1 MYAQLYT
8 MTVFS
13 LLNSAL
19 RIEEYVEQAKRFN
32 IQALAI
38 TDENNVH
45 GLIKFYRAC
54 VNANI
59 KPILGMTVLIEHDV
73 PLILLAKTNKGYE
86 NLLRLCTEVKLNQ
99 DLFDFKFLTEFKED
113 LLGILPTN
121 NRKYHLYINQLKDIL
136 RGDFYLSY
144 FPEFTA
150 SIKVNNQKVQELCQS
165 YHLPAVCLQEVRY
178 LTKADASVLRYLQAI
193 NKGEVLGTTGFDLF
207 ATNQYF
213 LTTEEFR
220 SLFNGYEEAIENTL
234 KIADMC
240 NVTID
245 FSRFHLPK
253 YPVPENVT
261 SSDYLKAICRV
272 GLEKRLNTKNIPSVY
287 LERLKYEL
295 SVIDKMN
302 FSDYF
307 LIVYDFV
314 KFAKQNKIYVGPG
327 RGSSAGSLVSYC
339 LGITNIDPIEYDLL
353 FERFLNPERISMP
366 DIDLD
371 FQDDRRDEVIKY
383 VQSKYGKYHVAHII
397 AFGTFQSRSALRELG
412 KVMDIQ
418 EFRIEQIIS
427 LIDPLQSIKE
437 NIENSPELQQ
447 IINDYKDI
455 KHLFFMAEKIE
466 DIPRNITTHAAGIII
481 CNEDL
486 RGLVG
491 LGLSL
496 DDVYQTQFEM
506 TDLEALGLL
515 KMDFLGI
522 RNLTAI
528 SEIVKLIQEIYG
540 VTIDINNI
548 PLDDKKTYRLIARGD
563 TTGIFQLESQGMRQV
578 LQEINVEQFED
589 IVAVN
594 ALYRPGPKDN
604 ITLFI
609 RRKKGLEK
617 IEYLHEDLKPILE
630 STYGIIVYQEQ
641 IMKIVQKIAGYR
653 LSEADLL
660 RRAIGKK
667 QKAVLEKEKENFV
680 NRALQNGYDRET
692 SETLYDYILKFGDY
706 GFNRSH
712 SVAYALISYQMA
724 YLKANYIVP
733 FMVVLLSQ
741 VLGSESQ
748 TSLYIKDCKRYG
760 IGILPIS
767 INKSNDVYTIENGKD
782 IRISLLAIKG
792 IGKNIAEGLLKERKK
807 GLFTSFPDF
816 VYRTQGIIKQNAFE
830 ALVYAGALD
839 EFNLP
844 KSVMINNYHKILDYY
859 RFNPS
864 GYFTDKI
871 ELSLDYE
878 EYPASILMKKE
889 KELLGFYLNSHPVRK
904 YINHKQF
911 TGIIPSQS
919 FKHINKEVELL
930 GYLEKVKKLK
940 TKTNENMVVL
950 TISDDMTDIEG
961 VIFPNLYDK
970 LINYVNVDNLY
981 LFKGYIRER
990 NGKAQI
996 ILNNLTKIDI

>member
-1 MYAQLYT
+1 MYTQLYT
-8 MTVFS
+8 MSVFS

-19 RIEEYVEQAKRFN
+19 KIEDYVAHAKELN
-32 IQALAI
+32 MKALAL
-38 TDENNVH
+38 TDENSVH

-54 VNANI
+54 VSAGI
-59 KPILGMTVLIEHDV
+59 KPILGMTVFLESDT
-73 PLILLAKTNKGYE
+73 PLILLGKTIKGYE

-99 DLFDFKFLTEFKED
+99 DIFNIKFLIGYKQD
-113 LLGILPTN
+113 LIGILPTN
-121 NRKYHLYINQLKDIL
+121 NGKYHFYINVLKEVLGEDL
-136 RGDFYLSY
+136 YLSY
-144 FPEFTA
+144 FPPFTEN
-150 SIKVNNQKVQELCQS
+150 IKLNNQKVKELCQV
-165 YHLPAVCLQEVRY
+165 HKIPAVCIQEVRY
-178 LTKADASVLRYLQAI
+178 LKKDDASVLRYLRAI
-193 NKGEVLGTTGFDLF
+193 NKGEVLGKTGFDLF
-207 ATNQYF
+207 STNQYF
-213 LTTEEFR
+213 LSEAEFHEIF
-220 SLFNGYEEAIENTL
+220 SGYEEAIRNTL
-234 KIADMC
+234 KIADEC
-240 NVTID
+240 HVTLD

-253 YPVPENVT
+253 YPVPENVS
-261 SSDYLKAICRV
+261 SSDYLKAICKV
-272 GLEKRLNTKNIPSVY
+272 GLEKRLNTKNIPMVY

-295 SVIDKMN
+295 SVIEKMN

-314 KFAKQNKIYVGPG
+314 KYAKQNKIYVGPG
-327 RGSSAGSLVSYC
+327 RGSSAGSLVSYV

-353 FERFLNPERISMP
+353 FERFLNPERVSMP

-383 VQSKYGKYHVAHII
+383 VQTKYGKYHVAHII
-397 AFGTFQSRSALRELG
+397 AFGTFQSRSAIRELG

-418 EFRIEQIIS
+418 DFRIEQIIA
-427 LIDPLQSIKE
+427 LIDPLLSIKE
-437 NIENSPELQQ
+437 NIEGNPELQQ

-455 KHLFFMAEKIE
+455 KHLFAMAQRIE
-466 DIPRNITTHAAGIII
+466 DIPRNTTTHAAGIII
-481 CNEDL
+481 CSEDL

-528 SEIVKLIQEIYG
+528 SEIVRLIQEIYG
-540 VTIDINNI
+540 ITIDINNI
-548 PLDDKKTYRLIARGD
+548 PLNDQKTYRLIARGD

-578 LQEINVEQFED
+578 LQDINVERFED

-604 ITLFI
+604 ITTFI
-609 RRKKGLEK
+609 NRKKGIEK
-617 IEYLHEDLKPILE
+617 SEYLHADLKPILE

-641 IMKIVQKIAGYR
+641 IMKIAQKFAGYS
-653 LSEADLL
+653 LAEADLL

-667 QKAVLEKEKENFV
+667 QRAVLEKEKEHFV
-680 NRALQNGYDRET
+680 SRAIQNGYDKDT

-724 YLKANYIVP
+724 YLKANFIVP

-767 INKSNDVYTIENGKD
+767 INKSNDTYTIENGKD
-782 IRISLLAIKG
+782 IRIALLAIKG
-792 IGKNIAEGLLKERKK
+792 IGKNIADNILAERKN
-807 GLFTSFPDF
+807 GLFKSFPDF
-816 VYRTQGIIKQNAFE
+816 VYRTQGIIKQNTFE

-839 EFNLP
+839 EFNLS
-844 KSVMINNYHKILDYY
+844 KSVMINNYHKILDFY
-859 RFNPS
+859 RFNRS

-871 ELSLDYE
+871 EISLDYE
-878 EYPASILMKKE
+878 EYSPSILMKKE
-889 KELLGFYLNSHPVRK
+889 KELLGFYLNSHPVRR
-904 YINHKQF
+904 YINQHQYI
-911 TGIIPSQS
+911 GVIPSQT

-930 GYLEKVKKLK
+930 GYLEKVKIIK
-940 TKTNENMVVL
+940 TKTNDNMVIL
-950 TISDDMTDIEG
+950 TISDDITDIEG
-961 VIFPNLYDK
+961 VIFPNMYEK
-970 LINYVNVDNLY
+970 LINYVSSDNLY
-981 LFKGYIRER
+981 LFKGIIRER

-996 ILNNLTKIDI
+996 VVNHLVKIAI